1 MHPITGLLSTGLR
14 ETLRAGY
21 ARGDLAKDVLAG
33 AVVAVIALPLS
44 MALAIATGV
53 PPQHGLYTA
62 IIAGAIVALLGGS
75 RFQVAGPTAA
85 FVVILAPISAQY
97 GLGGLLVATMFAG
110 VVLMVMGFARLGQ
123 AIQFIPAPVTTG
135 FTTGIA
141 VVIATLQV
149 KDFLGLDVPKMPE
162 HYVERVLAMTDALP
176 TARSQEMWIGLLTL
190 AILVVMP
197 RLTRRVPAALVALSV
212 AGVAAAALSRWMPG
226 FHVTTIDEQ
235 FSYSVAGV
243 TGHGIPQLP
252 PLPILPWNL
261 PGPDGAPIGW
271 SIGLV
276 RSLMMPVLTIAMLGA
291 IESLLSAVI
300 ADGMAGTKHDPDGEL
315 VAQGLGNVVAP
326 FFGGFA
332 ATGALART
340 AANIRAGARSPFA
353 AFFHAIFV
361 LAAVV
366 ALAPVLGRLP
376 MSSLAALLLVVAWNM
391 SEIRHFIHTTR
402 VAPRSDVAVLLTCF
416 SLTVL
421 FDMVVAVGV
430 GVGLAALLFIR
441 RMSAVGESRIFDESH
456 HAVPHKLPPGVIVY
470 EVAGALFFGAAQ
482 RMTRALHTIAEDV
495 KVVVLDISSVT
506 VLDATGLVNLES
518 AIDRLAA
525 RKTFVVVAGARE
537 QPLRVLV
544 KAGWR
549 DRKEHLVVRRD
560 LAAAIAEACAMV
572 STKRD

>member
-1 MHPITGLLSTGLR
+1 MPSVTSLLSIGLR
-14 ETLRAGY
+14 EKLRTGY
-21 ARGDLAKDVLAG
+21 ARGDLAKDAVAG

-62 IIAGAIVALLGGS
+62 IVAGAIVGLFGGS
-75 RFQVAGPTAA
+75 RFQVAGRTAA

-97 GLGGLLVATMFAG
+97 GIGGLLVATMIAG
-110 VVLMVMGFARLGQ
+110 AILLAMGLARLGQ

-149 KDFLGLDVPKMPE
+149 KDFLGLDVPNMPE
-162 HYVERVLAMTDALP
+162 HYLERVIALADALP

-190 AILVVMP
+190 AILVGLP
-197 RLTRRVPAALVALSV
+197 RITRRVPAALAALSV
-212 AGVAAAALSRWMPG
+212 AGLAAYALTAWSAD
-226 FHVTTIDEQ
+226 FHVVTINER
-235 FSYSVAGV
+235 FTYSVAGA

-252 PLPILPWNL
+252 PLPVLPWNL
-261 PGPDGAPIGW
+261 SGPDGAPIPW

-276 RSLMMPVLTIAMLGA
+276 RSLVLAGFTIAMLGA

-300 ADGMAGTKHDPDGEL
+300 ADGMAGTRHDPDGEL
-315 VAQGLGNVVAP
+315 VAQGLGNIVAP

-340 AANIRAGARSPFA
+340 AANIRAGATSPFA
-353 AFFHAIFV
+353 ALFHAAFV

-366 ALAPVLGRLP
+366 ALAPVLGYLP

-391 SEIRHFIHTTR
+391 SELSHFVHTTR
-402 VAPRSDVAVLLTCF
+402 VAQRGDVAVLLTCF
-416 SLTVL
+416 ALTVL
-421 FDMVVAVGV
+421 FDMVIAVGV

-441 RMSAVGESRIFDESH
+441 RMASVGESRIFDESH
-456 HAVPHKLPPGVIVY
+456 HAIPHKLPPGVIVY

-506 VLDATGLVNLES
+506 ILDATGLDSLES
-518 AIDRLAA
+518 AIDKLGRQ
-525 RKTFVVVAGARE
+525 KTFVVVAGARE
-537 QPLRVLV
+537 QVLRVLV
-544 KAGWR
+544 QADWR
-549 DRKEHLVVRRD
+549 DRKDKLVVRRD
-560 LAAAIAEACAMV
+560 LKKAVAEACEMV
-572 STKRD
+572 GAKSG

>member
-1 MHPITGLLSTGLR
+1 MPSVASLLSVGLR
-14 ETLRAGY
+14 GTLREGY
-21 ARGDLAKDVLAG
+21 ARRDLGKDAAAG

-62 IIAGAIVALLGGS
+62 IIAGAIVALAGGS
-75 RFQVAGPTAA
+75 RHQVAGPTAA

-97 GLGGLLVATMFAG
+97 GLGGLLVATLIAG
-110 VVLMVMGFARLGQ
+110 VVLLAMGLARLGQ

-149 KDFLGLDVPKMPE
+149 KDFLGLDVPNMPE
-162 HYVERVLAMTDALP
+162 HYLERVFALVDALP

-190 AILVVMP
+190 AVLVGLP
-197 RLTRRVPAALVALSV
+197 RITRRVPAALAALGV
-212 AGVAAAALSRWMPG
+212 AGIAAWALTRWCDG
-226 FHVTTIDEQ
+226 FDVVTINER
-235 FSYSVAGV
+235 FSYSVAGA
-243 TGHGIPQLP
+243 TGHGIPRLP
-252 PLPILPWNL
+252 PLPVLPWDL
-261 PGPDGAPIGW
+261 PGPDGAPLEW

-276 RSLMMPVLTIAMLGA
+276 RSLALSGFTIAMLGS

-300 ADGMAGTKHDPDGEL
+300 ADGMAGTRHDPDGEL
-315 VAQGLGNVVAP
+315 VAQGLANIAAP

-340 AANIRAGARSPFA
+340 AANIRAGAKSPFA
-353 AFFHAIFV
+353 ALFHAVFV

-366 ALAPVLGRLP
+366 ALAPVLGYLP
-376 MSSLAALLLVVAWNM
+376 MASLAALLLVVAWNM
-391 SEIRHFIHTTR
+391 SELQHFVHTTR
-402 VAPRSDVAVLLTCF
+402 VAQGGDVAVLVTCF
-416 SLTVL
+416 ALTVL
-421 FDMVVAVGV
+421 FDMVIAVGV

-441 RMSAVGESRIFDESH
+441 RMAEVGESRIFEESH
-456 HAVPHKLPPGVIVY
+456 HAVPHKLPAGVIVY

-495 KVVVLDISSVT
+495 KVVVIDISSVT
-506 VLDATGLVNLES
+506 LLDATGLAGLES
-518 AIDRLAA
+518 AIDKLA
-525 RKTFVVVAGARE
+525 RQKTFVIVAGARE

-549 DRKEHLVVRRD
+549 DRKERLVVRRD
-560 LAAAIAEACAMV
+560 LRRAVAEACAMV
-572 STKRD
+572 ATKSG